1 LARQRRR
8 RTAVYNLAVIGGDGI
23 GPEVCAEAVK
33 VVTAAADK
41 FRFGVSFTQYELGGG
56 RYLRTGE
63 LLPPTVLATLSAH
76 DAILFGAVGV
86 PDVEPG
92 LVERAVILGLRTAFD
107 QYVNLR
113 PIRLLRGAP
122 SRIAGLTS
130 ASCDLV
136 VVRENIEGLYGGLG
150 GVAYQGTDAEVAIQE
165 SVNTHFGV
173 ERVVRDAF
181 ARAQRRR
188 RKLTVCH
195 KTNVLTHAGSLW
207 MRVARELATEY
218 PEVELDYVNV
228 DAMALYL
235 VTDPAR
241 FDVVVTDSMFGDIIT
256 DLGAAVTG
264 GLGFSG
270 SGNINPSRQA
280 PSMFEPIHGSAPD
293 IAGMGIANPVA
304 AIVAAQLCLDFLG
317 EADAARAVGGAI
329 EKVVVEIDQA
339 HGWRSPV
346 KTVEIGDAVSEA
358 VRRI

>member
-1 LARQRRR
+1 M
-8 RTAVYNLAVIGGDGI
+8 TTYSLAVIGGDGI
-23 GPEVCAEAVK
+23 GPEVSAEAVK
-33 VVTAAADK
+33 VVGAAADR
-41 FRFGVSFTQYELGGG
+41 FGFGVSFTQYELGGG

-63 LLPPTVLATLSAH
+63 LLPPTVVANLSAH

-92 LVERAVILGLRTAFD
+92 LVERAVILGLRAAFD

-113 PIRLLRGAP
+113 PIRLLQGAP
-122 SRIAGLTS
+122 SPIAGLMP

-136 VVRENIEGLYGGLG
+136 VVRENIEGLYGNLG

-165 SVNTHFGV
+165 SVNTRFGV
-173 ERVVRDAF
+173 ERIVRDAF

-188 RKLTVCH
+188 GKVTVCH

-207 MRVARELATEY
+207 MRVARDLAGEY
-218 PEVELDYVNV
+218 PGVELDYVNV

-264 GLGFSG
+264 G
-270 SGNINPSRQA
+270 
-280 PSMFEPIHGSAPD
+280 
-293 IAGMGIANPVA
+293 
-304 AIVAAQLCLDFLG
+304 
-317 EADAARAVGGAI
+317 
-329 EKVVVEIDQA
+329 
-339 HGWRSPV
+339 
-346 KTVEIGDAVSEA
+346 
-358 VRRI
+358 